1 MRTNQ
6 KLNRKVIG
14 AITIGS
20 VASLAAIQPA
30 FAIEYDKYRATP
42 STNTAKVG
50 ETITITGKTA
60 VKSMVTGEK
69 PYPGPGDTLCT
80 YLYVKK
86 VPSSYRMT
94 LTDTETGKTTSTKW
108 PGGPGW
114 LQLDNCTKVQSNRA
128 FTTTFVLGTAGLAR
142 RPTRWVTAQ
151 TTTSGFT
158 CCLRTSRRRTSS
170 TSPGLTS

>member
-6 KLNRKVIG
+6 KLNRKLIG
-14 AITIGS
+14 AIAIGS

-60 VKSMVTGEK
+60 AKSMVPGEK

-128 FTTTFVLGTAGLAR
+128 FTTTLVLGTAGLGKKTYAMGDGSDDNVGVYML
-142 RPTRWVTAQ
+142 PENVAASNKFDITGTN
-151 TTTSGFT
+151 
-158 CCLRTSRRRTSS
+158 
-170 TSPGLTS
+170 